1 MALNRVMLIGNIGQ
15 GPDVNTTPGGVKV
28 AKFTVATTERWKDK
42 NTGTPKEQTEWHTVR
57 CWRYNAEFVEKYAK
71 KGARVFVEGKLHTEV
86 WEKDGQKNSRL
97 LIEADDIQL
106 LDKIEG
112 KGNQRR
118 EERPSESSL
127 DPQDDDLPFNRRPR
141 YSR

>member
-97 LIEADDIQL
+97 LIEAEDIQL
-106 LDKIEG
+106 LDG
-112 KGNQRR
+112 KPDNKEVKDRQRR
-118 EERPSESSL
+118 EEKPAADDDDSL
-127 DPQDDDLPFNRRPR
+127 EPKEDDLPF
-141 YSR
+141 